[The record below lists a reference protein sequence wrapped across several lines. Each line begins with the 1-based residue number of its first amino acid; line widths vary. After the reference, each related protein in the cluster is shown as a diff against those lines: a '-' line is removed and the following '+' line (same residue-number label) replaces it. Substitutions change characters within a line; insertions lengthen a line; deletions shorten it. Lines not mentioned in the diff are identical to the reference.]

1 MRGMTNSLT
10 IGERVAWYRHRR
22 GMSQEILAGIIG
34 RTVDWLSKVEN
45 NRIELDRLSVIKSV
59 ADALDVSLG
68 DLLAEPSL
76 VDWTPDGGHRT
87 VPALRDALM
96 DYRQITP
103 FGSGRQAAVVAP
115 TLVDL
120 NRELA
125 DMWTAYQASR
135 FGYVT
140 ARLPTLLSRAQAAVE
155 TYDGDELL
163 RAQRIHGLGYQL
175 AATQLTK
182 LGEAELA
189 WIAADRGLNAARA
202 TGDPILT
209 GSLYRSVTHA
219 LLSAGRY
226 AEGMRLTEDAAGYL
240 ESGLGKPSPE
250 FLSVYGTLFLT
261 GSMAAARDNDRATT
275 RTFLAAAEES
285 AKRLGED
292 ANHLWTAFGPTNVAI
307 HRVATAAEL
316 GDTQV
321 AIDLGPQIDTTPMP
335 MERRVRHALEVA
347 RAYSKR
353 NRLDEAQTTLL
364 DAEQMAPEQ
373 VRYHFLSRQLVLG
386 WIRQQR
392 GKPSPV
398 LVGLARRLNVLK

>member
-10 IGERVAWYRHRR
+10 IGERVAWYRRRR
-22 GMSQEILAGIIG
+22 GMSQEILASIID

-45 NRIELDRLSVIKSV
+45 NRIELDRLSVIKSL

-103 FGSGRQAAVVAP
+103 FGAARHAKVVAP

-120 NRELA
+120 DRDLS
-125 DMWTAYQASR
+125 DVWTAYQASR

-140 ARLPTLLSRAQAAVE
+140 ARLPGLLARAQAATEVH
-155 TYDGDELL
+155 DGDELL
-163 RAQRIHGLGYQL
+163 RARRILGLGYQL

-202 TGDPILT
+202 TGDPVVT

-226 AEGMRLTEDAAGYL
+226 AEGVRLTEDAAGYL
-240 ESGLGKPSPE
+240 EPGMAKPSLE

-275 RTFLAAAEES
+275 RTFLAAAKES
-285 AKRLGED
+285 ARRLGRD

-316 GDTQV
+316 GDVQV

-353 NRLDEAQTTLL
+353 YRLDEAQATLL

-392 GKPSPV
+392 GKPSPA
-398 LVGLARRLNVLK
+398 LVGLARRLDVLK